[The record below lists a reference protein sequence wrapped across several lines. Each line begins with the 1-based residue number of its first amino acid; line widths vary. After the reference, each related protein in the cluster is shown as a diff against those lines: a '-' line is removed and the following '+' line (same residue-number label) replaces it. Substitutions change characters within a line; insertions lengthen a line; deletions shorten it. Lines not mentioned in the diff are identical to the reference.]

1 MAWCPLKCPNKISR
15 LRPRKNVGTTFITN
29 SLTRFAVHNPRQT
42 FLSPVCSQNNDGTLR
57 LSCKLGIHP
66 DVASGPSHGYECG
79 DTNSTVNTSQ
89 NCGYPCT
96 ASVNAPLM
104 GDLQFTGEEK
114 VVDWKLFKSSK
125 FNSTRCIIFQNKR
138 CILRRNVL
146 ISICDGHVLSK
157 HDCAFENSTSPE
169 SGSYKLEPSSK
180 YYSFAIYVRAMFVQ
194 KSWQWRKGV
203 PWHFITV

>member
-1 MAWCPLKCPNKISR
+1 MLGP
-15 LRPRKNVGTTFITN
+15 
-29 SLTRFAVHNPRQT
+29 H
-42 FLSPVCSQNNDGTLR
+42 LSPTHSPGLLFIAHVKPFCPPICSQNNDGTLR

-125 FNSTRCIIFQNKR
+125 FNSTRCIIFQKKIGVYFVVMSLYLYVMGTFCQNMTVPSK
-138 CILRRNVL
+138 IRRALKV
-146 ISICDGHVLSK
+146 V
-157 HDCAFENSTSPE
+157 
-169 SGSYKLEPSSK
+169 
-180 YYSFAIYVRAMFVQ
+180 AIN
-194 KSWQWRKGV
+194 
-203 PWHFITV
+203 